1 MAVTVGGN
9 MLTLSGNNTYSGV
22 TTINSGGTLKLG
34 STLALGSSANT
45 IVNSGGVLDLNGQA
59 IASELVTLNGTG
71 ISSGGAL
78 INSSG
83 TGASLGGAITL
94 GSASS
99 IGGSGD
105 MTLSG
110 AIGGGNSLTKVGTDT
125 VTLTAANGYTGATM
139 INSGVLNIQNNTALG
154 TVAGG
159 VTVASGAA
167 LQLQGGIAVG
177 AKALSLNGT
186 GISNDGALRNISGS
200 NSYGGAITL
209 AGASRI
215 NSDAGTLTLGGGI
228 AGGGS
233 ALTIGGAGNVLVSS
247 AIGGTSTTL
256 TKDGAGTLNLT
267 GNNNYTGATVV
278 NGGTLKVNNA
288 SGSGIS
294 GGSVTVNNGGTLGGT
309 GTITVGVTVNNG
321 GQIAPGNSVGTFN
334 VGTLTLAS
342 GSILDFE
349 FNSTP
354 ANDLINVLN
363 SGGLTING
371 GGFNL
376 YQEGTTTA
384 WSTAGTYNLISY
396 SGALGGSIGNL
407 SMLNPAADKVYTF
420 GNTGSLITLQIAGG
434 QSWTGLSSNNF
445 WSSGAN
451 WSTAAPAAGDLLV
464 FDGTTRI
471 NNTNDLTANTQF
483 SGITYEASAG
493 AFTNSGNAVNLTGDI
508 VNNSTNTQTINLPL
522 VLDSS
527 NRTVNAASGAVVIN
541 GVIGNTNG
549 TWGLIK
555 SGTGTLTLSGSSA
568 NAYSG
573 LTTVNAGELDLDKTV
588 GQNAVGG
595 DLSINSGGTVRLL
608 ASEQI
613 GNTANVTVN
622 NGGQFNL
629 NGFAETI
636 GGMANA
642 GTLLV
647 GSGALT
653 VGQTLQ
659 NSGTVTL
666 TAGGAIAGGV
676 LTNLTSGLVSGSGF
690 IKSFVVNQ
698 GQLNFGGTVS
708 NNLLQTAGDFILS
721 GNATITG
728 STTINGGTLDLEGN
742 VMTNGQLVIGNGA
755 VLQNGGGT
763 PAIINGNITNSGTV
777 NFFLSAEADI
787 NGLVVNNGTWFQCG
801 SISNNLVNT
810 GTMEWLTWNSGGI
823 PVYNTP
829 LVTGSISNSGSLA
842 LISVFAAQV
851 NGSVTNTGTFAL
863 HGTIG
868 GNYLQSAGYF
878 VSSNATIDGTATIT
892 GGSFDLGGN
901 TYTGS
906 SMIVSGTGVLTNG
919 VAGATF
925 NSGLSN
931 AATVFVSQN
940 TFFTGPVTNTGT
952 FAFMG
957 AVSNTLVNSGDVIL
971 NGSGTISGILANS
984 GSVNVNS
991 GTLSLVVAPTQTG
1004 SITIKNGATLNAAQ
1018 AWVNNGTITLLGG
1031 VVTNAAITNANFI
1044 SGYGTIDGGGVVNNG
1059 KIFANASSISGIG
1072 TQTVRLTSFTNN
1084 NAATIG
1090 TASSNAVLNILEA
1103 GNVLINQGTIS
1114 LSGGT
1119 ILFNGGAGTI
1129 TNFNIIAGVGNVAN
1143 FPIIN
1148 GGTLASFVA
1157 QAPISGL
1164 SNLIA
1169 TIGVTNNGLLGA
1181 NNLINGAATLSLT
1194 VSGGGS
1200 AIVNQGTVAL
1210 QGGFL
1215 TVNGSAGVIT
1225 NVNSGLIYGVG
1236 TQNLSV
1242 ANLVSGR
1249 IVASN
1254 GIFSLGLQ
1262 SNANAG
1268 LLSNSTAAST
1278 ILLTNKFLV
1287 NTGTIVLNGGGLLLG
1302 GGVITNES
1310 SITGPG
1316 ALSSSLYNDAAGV
1329 VLATNGLLN
1338 VATNA
1343 GESVQNLG
1351 LFTISSD
1358 GTLNVV
1364 SSWVNTNGT
1373 VNVLGGGLTG
1383 GAVTNVGLVSG
1394 FGTISSQLVNMGGG
1408 TLTASGAGSLTLV
1421 AAPTQNGWV
1430 NIASAGTLNV
1440 QQAWLNSGMVNVQ
1453 GGSLVGSTVTNSGT
1467 IFGSGTITPL
1477 VRNNSGGTVT
1487 ANGGTLTLTVAP
1499 SQLGSVVISNAA
1511 TLNVLQ
1517 AWQNGGLLGMS
1528 GGTAIGS
1535 TITNAANVSGFG
1547 TIAAQLVNNVG
1558 ATVTANGGTLT
1569 LTVAP
1574 AQLGNLVVSNAAT
1587 LNALQAWQNSGSMRM
1602 RGGTVIGSSVTN
1614 AASIE
1619 GFGTIN
1625 PQVVNNAGATLTAD
1639 SGLLTLALALMQNGT
1654 VIVTNGG
1661 TLNVLTAWQNSGT
1674 VAMLGGNITGSTVT
1688 NAGTMTGFGGVQS
1701 AVNNDLI
1708 FVTNGTL
1715 QATAS
1720 FTQNGRVNIAGN
1732 ARLDVTPT
1740 WLNNGTIL
1748 LNGGF
1753 TSGGTMTNAS
1763 LLVGFG
1769 TISNAVV
1776 NDGSLVATNGAL
1788 SLVNALTQSGTIT
1801 VANAATFNSVPNWQ
1815 NGGFLSMLGGSVV
1828 GGQLTNAGS
1837 VTGFGTFSPSVIN
1850 NSGAT
1855 ITASGG
1861 GTLTL
1866 TAIPLQNGIVN
1877 ILGTLNV
1884 ASAWSNGSAGT
1895 VTINGGVLTG
1905 GTFTVDGTVGG
1916 NGTIAANM
1924 IVGSGKTVTVSGGT
1938 LNLTALTTMNGG
1950 AINSGT
1956 LVNYGTVSGDGT
1968 IGSTL
1973 SNPGYVRAT
1982 NGLLYIQALSGNQA
1996 TGTLEA
2002 SAGGTLQAN
2011 GVTPWLNNGQVI
2023 LSGGTIIGG
2032 DISNSTSRIISG
2044 YGTITPNVYNGG
2056 TVLANNASQA
2066 LTLDSS
2072 LVNLSGGL
2080 VTANA
2085 GNLVVGG
2092 AFVNQGT
2099 LAMVHSMGTFAGTV
2113 VNSGAWITNPTTNV
2127 FQNTYTVTSS
2137 GFIQSS
2143 PGDLYIFS
2151 NNATTAASFVNLSTN
2166 KTQYNTLNSTFLFAN
2181 TLGLTQEFATAGH
2194 DFGPAT
2200 ATATN
2205 QIELSNTNPFSLPQY
2220 SNNFALG
2227 TLEISSFTTVRVD
2240 SAFLD
2245 GGSDTDLTAA
2255 LYLNNLDMGT
2265 DSLLIICTNVEVYF
2279 INSNN
2284 WSLANVQLEGNP
2296 NYDQIFDGIHQFVVV
2311 PEPSIVLLWLSS
2323 IATIYAASKRGA
2335 GRK

>member
-1 MAVTVGGN
+1 MRIFLPITGEFVSIIHHLMRVTFRE
-9 MLTLSGNNTYSGV
+9 TFK
-22 TTINSGGTLKLG
+22 GTLARNAGL
-34 STLALGSSANT
+34 SDAFSCRLEMQVPDFAN
-45 IVNSGGVLDLNGQA
+45 
-59 IASELVTLNGTG
+59 
-71 ISSGGAL
+71 
-78 INSSG
+78 
-83 TGASLGGAITL
+83 L
-94 GSASS
+94 GSAQSVS
-99 IGGSGD
+99 I
-105 MTLSG
+105 
-110 AIGGGNSLTKVGTDT
+110 A
-125 VTLTAANGYTGATM
+125 
-139 INSGVLNIQNNTALG
+139 
-154 TVAGG
+154 
-159 VTVASGAA
+159 
-167 LQLQGGIAVG
+167 
-177 AKALSLNGT
+177 
-186 GISNDGALRNISGS
+186 
-200 NSYGGAITL
+200 
-209 AGASRI
+209 
-215 NSDAGTLTLGGGI
+215 I
-228 AGGGS
+228 AGGSVEWAYLGGS
-233 ALTIGGAGNVLVSS
+233 A
-247 AIGGTSTTL
+247 
-256 TKDGAGTLNLT
+256 
-267 GNNNYTGATVV
+267 TV
-278 NGGTLKVNNA
+278 T
-288 SGSGIS
+288 
-294 GGSVTVNNGGTLGGT
+294 GGSVVLFPPPAQPGG
-309 GTITVGVTVNNG
+309 
-321 GQIAPGNSVGTFN
+321 PP
-334 VGTLTLAS
+334 
-342 GSILDFE
+342 SIRYECAFT
-349 FNSTP
+349 S
-354 ANDLINVLN
+354 
-363 SGGLTING
+363 
-371 GGFNL
+371 
-376 YQEGTTTA
+376 
-384 WSTAGTYNLISY
+384 AGTSY
-396 SGALGGSIGNL
+396 QFHGEKRFSGA
-407 SMLNPAADKVYTF
+407 D
-420 GNTGSLITLQIAGG
+420 
-434 QSWTGLSSNNF
+434 
-445 WSSGAN
+445 
-451 WSTAAPAAGDLLV
+451 AAGDLSTVYASVEGTAGLV
-464 FDGTTRI
+464 AAGALTSPLDDLLRAYEGVLVDGERGI
-471 NNTNDLTANTQF
+471 AAIAPAVQGFHDFLNRNLTAIYPHLPPMLVAGREMPDGLWRTLQILAEVLLPTPLPANGPAVDDVVG
-483 SGITYEASAG
+483 GIEGFLA
-493 AFTNSGNAVNLTGDI
+493 
-508 VNNSTNTQTINLPL
+508 
-522 VLDSS
+522 
-527 NRTVNAASGAVVIN
+527 AASGKQVQQIRTLLQVISLFVPILQLELGEIRKAVAAVLANESDSLIRDALSGVHQIVTFAYYANQKADGLLGYARPVHKAVHKTTFPVSAAIPNRVFEVVIA
-541 GVIGNTNG
+541 
-549 TWGLIK
+549 
-555 SGTGTLTLSGSSA
+555 GTGPAGALLADRLSSA
-568 NAYSG
+568 GKSVLLLEAGPYIAEQDITTDELNSIARLYKSSG
-573 LTTVNAGELDLDKTV
+573 LQSSGKPS
-588 GQNAVGG
+588 
-595 DLSINSGGTVRLL
+595 SIT
-608 ASEQI
+608 
-613 GNTANVTVN
+613 
-622 NGGQFNL
+622 
-629 NGFAETI
+629 
-636 GGMANA
+636 
-642 GTLLV
+642 
-647 GSGALT
+647 
-653 VGQTLQ
+653 
-659 NSGTVTL
+659 
-666 TAGGAIAGGV
+666 
-676 LTNLTSGLVSGSGF
+676 
-690 IKSFVVNQ
+690 
-698 GQLNFGGTVS
+698 
-708 NNLLQTAGDFILS
+708 
-721 GNATITG
+721 
-728 STTINGGTLDLEGN
+728 
-742 VMTNGQLVIGNGA
+742 
-755 VLQNGGGT
+755 VLQ
-763 PAIINGNITNSGTV
+763 
-777 NFFLSAEADI
+777 
-787 NGLVVNNGTWFQCG
+787 
-801 SISNNLVNT
+801 
-810 GTMEWLTWNSGGI
+810 
-823 PVYNTP
+823 
-829 LVTGSISNSGSLA
+829 
-842 LISVFAAQV
+842 
-851 NGSVTNTGTFAL
+851 
-863 HGTIG
+863 
-868 GNYLQSAGYF
+868 
-878 VSSNATIDGTATIT
+878 
-892 GGSFDLGGN
+892 
-901 TYTGS
+901 
-906 SMIVSGTGVLTNG
+906 
-919 VAGATF
+919 GACV
-925 NSGLSN
+925 G
-931 AATVFVSQN
+931 
-940 TFFTGPVTNTGT
+940 
-952 FAFMG
+952 
-957 AVSNTLVNSGDVIL
+957 
-971 NGSGTISGILANS
+971 
-984 GSVNVNS
+984 
-991 GTLSLVVAPTQTG
+991 
-1004 SITIKNGATLNAAQ
+1004 
-1018 AWVNNGTITLLGG
+1018 
-1031 VVTNAAITNANFI
+1031 
-1044 SGYGTIDGGGVVNNG
+1044 GGGVVNNG

-1119 ILFNGGAGTI
+1119 ILFNGGVGTI

-1181 NNLINGAATLSLT
+1181 NNLINGAATLSLS
-1194 VSGGGS
+1194 VSGGGA

-1215 TVNGSAGVIT
+1215 TINGGAGVIT
-1225 NVNSGLIYGVG
+1225 NVNNGLIYGVG
-1236 TQNLSV
+1236 TQKLSV
-1242 ANLVSGR
+1242 ANLASGK
-1249 IVASN
+1249 IMASN

-1262 SNANAG
+1262 SDANAG
-1268 LLSNSTAAST
+1268 VLSNLNAGST

-1440 QQAWLNSGMVNVQ
+1440 QQAWLNSGVVNVQ

-1517 AWQNGGLLGMS
+1517 AWQNGGLLSMS

-1558 ATVTANGGTLT
+1558 ATVTANGGTLK

-1574 AQLGNLVVSNAAT
+1574 AQLGNLVISNAAT

-1801 VANAATFNSVPNWQ
+1801 VANAATFNSVLNWQ

-1895 VTINGGVLTG
+1895 VTINGGMLTG

-1956 LVNYGTVSGDGT
+1956 LVNYGTISGDGT

-2085 GNLVVGG
+2085 GNLDVGG

-2099 LAMVHSMGTFAGTV
+2099 LAMANSMGTFAGTV

-2227 TLEISSFTTVRVD
+2227 TLEISSYTTVRVD

-2265 DSLLIICTNVEVYF
+2265 DSLLIISTNVEVYF